1 MLKYIAHVRL
11 SNGETVFYSVRSV
24 DRLSAARELALTP
37 SRVLSVSVD
46 WLTTLTSFSVV
57 SSGPSKTEQA
67 IFLLNIAAQMTSG
80 KRSIRD
86 VFDSY
91 LSRDKRFSV
100 DRGKYVNAMTIE
112 DFLEAL
118 GFSVNVQLL
127 AKAGSDSGDLPTAL
141 REAAEFLQE
150 EEARKGAIAK
160 KIAGGIF
167 YSGAAVAMA
176 VFGSMGFSAQLKDME
191 SNIGIPFEY
200 NFASDTM
207 FAVDWFFSTYG
218 PFVIV
223 LLGAAFIFRRQILN
237 LADSWPVM
245 AQINRITRLQRGI
258 NFLSLFSLLRRSG
271 KTDPDALHYMATNS
285 TGPDVDIYNELASV
299 TARGKPVY
307 EGLREKD
314 WSPTIMAGLGELEE
328 MDAESAHSTMKA
340 IVGGQKQELIKAG
353 ESLATTMEVVG
364 MVSLVLTILIIVIGF
379 LLPIL
384 SVTTTPNL

>member
-1 MLKYIAHVRL
+1 MLKHVAHIRL
-11 SNGETVFYSVRSV
+11 SNGQTVVYSVRST

-46 WLTTLTSFSVV
+46 WLATLTSFSVA
-57 SSGPSKTEQA
+57 SGGPSQTEQA

-91 LSRDKRFSV
+91 LSRDKRFVV

-112 DFLEAL
+112 DFLDAL

-160 KIAGGIF
+160 KIGGGIF

-176 VFGSMGFSAQLKDME
+176 VFGSMGFSTQLKDME
-191 SNIGIPFEY
+191 NNIGIPFEY
-200 NFASDTM
+200 NLASDTM

-218 PFVIV
+218 LLVIV
-223 LLGAAFIFRRQILN
+223 FLGAAFVFRKQILTV
-237 LADSWPVM
+237 ADNWPVM
-245 AQINRITRLQRGI
+245 SQINRIARIQRGI

-299 TARGKPVY
+299 TARGRPVY

-314 WSPTIMAGLGELEE
+314 WSPTILAGLGELEE
-328 MDAESAHSTMKA
+328 MDATSAHTTMKA
-340 IVGGQKQELIKAG
+340 IIGGQKQELVKAG
-353 ESLATTMEVVG
+353 ESLATTLEVTG
-364 MVSLVLTILIIVIGF
+364 MISLVVSIMVIIIGF